1 MGVMQRA
8 SSLSM
13 RNKIIIGVVII
24 LAVAAGYFTM
34 NVRSDSRVTRA
45 FSNMPTGSVDIVN
58 DLGEVV
64 TLNVNIAE
72 TNEARQAGFRGVG
85 VQVVNESA
93 ILYRYLRNTTVSHQV
108 DKVRAPLDMAFFDEN
123 GEILSIVQTEVGAT
137 TRYSAGTRVQYRYI
151 LASRRGFMERNNISV
166 DGGSR
171 LLVESITK

>member
-1 MGVMQRA
+1 M
-8 SSLSM
+8 
-13 RNKIIIGVVII
+13 
-24 LAVAAGYFTM
+24 
-34 NVRSDSRVTRA
+34 
-45 FSNMPTGSVDIVN
+45 
-58 DLGEVV
+58 
-64 TLNVNIAE
+64 
-72 TNEARQAGFRGVG
+72 
-85 VQVVNESA
+85 VNESA

-108 DKVRAPLDMAFFDEN
+108 DRVRAPLEMAFFDEN